1 MNSPSVHYEIAP
13 GDYALIDGMLYQAA
27 LSHGYLHCEDCAL
40 CADRS
45 FCKYFPCKV
54 QNRKDKTDIVFV
66 QALQDEIYQPLILV
80 NNRLLRRT
88 YTGSCPENCEG
99 CFFKNSRLAV
109 CEAIRCQHT
118 YAHHARTDFYV
129 YQEINVVRMPFQS
142 WVGTS
147 QLKG

>member
-1 MNSPSVHYEIAP
+1 MNSPSLHYEIAP

-45 FCKYFPCKV
+45 FCKYFPCK
-54 QNRKDKTDIVFV
+54 
-66 QALQDEIYQPLILV
+66 DEIYQPLILV

-118 YAHHARTDFYV
+118 FAHHARTDFYV
-129 YQEINVVRMPFQS
+129 YKEINVVRMPFHS